1 MAYLNIRDFGARGDG
16 KTDDTAALQRALE
29 ETTRAEGTL
38 YFPAG
43 NYCIHPVRIPSH
55 ITLLGHSAWS
65 DGRTEDALGT
75 VRLTA
80 LSGYA
85 PAFLDLTDCI
95 GTRIIG
101 LTLDGRGL
109 GERMH
114 GIYSKHGGVE
124 QNNCYED
131 CRISNFTGCGLRLDW
146 VWVFAIRRC
155 LIADNQLHGVDVDRG
170 YDGWVIDNRICHN
183 GQWGVNAGPGM
194 VCYTANQIEENLQGG
209 LLADDTQNI
218 NVTAN
223 LFARNRGPAVSFR
236 HSRASALCG
245 NISIADGAPESGAAA
260 YELLDSVGL
269 SMTGNT
275 ALRGEDGRPA
285 CGVAAEKL
293 ADSVIRENA
302 LPSAADRGGHIRT
315 SIAGNALRG

>member
-16 KTDDTAALQRALE
+16 RTDDTPALERALE
-29 ETTRAEGTL
+29 ATTHTEGTL
-38 YFPAG
+38 YFPSG
-43 NYCIHPVRIPSH
+43 NYCIRPVHIPSH

-65 DGRTEDALGT
+65 DGHDEASLGT

-80 LSGYA
+80 LSGDA
-85 PAFLDLTDCI
+85 PALLDLTGCI

-109 GERMH
+109 GTCMH
-114 GIYSKHGGVE
+114 GIYSRHGGVE

-131 CRISNFTGCGLRLDW
+131 LRVSNFTGCGLRMDW

-155 LIADNQLHGVDVDRG
+155 LIADNRLHGIDVDRG
-170 YDGWVIDNRICHN
+170 YDGWVMDNRILRN

-194 VCYTANQIEENLQGG
+194 VCYTANQVEDNRAGG

-223 LFARNRGPAVSFR
+223 LFARNGGPAVSFR
-236 HSRASALCG
+236 RSRASALCG
-245 NISIADGAPESGAAA
+245 NLSLGDGADTGAA
-260 YELLDSVGL
+260 YELRDSVGIA
-269 SMTGNT
+269 MTGNA
-275 ALRGEDGRPA
+275 ALRSGTGVPA
-285 CGVAAEKL
+285 LGVAAEKL
-293 ADSVIRENA
+293 ADGVISENA
-302 LPSAADRGGHIRT
+302 LPAARDAGGHSRNRIG
-315 SIAGNALRG
+315 GNALRA